1 MNLRNARHADD
12 AGPVD
17 PACGCPV
24 CQGHSRAYIHHL
36 FKADEMLGP
45 ILLTQHNLHYYQ
57 ALMAEMRD
65 AIAAGRFADIA
76 KAA

>member
-1 MNLRNARHADD
+1 
-12 AGPVD
+12 
-17 PACGCPV
+17 
-24 CQGHSRAYIHHL
+24 L